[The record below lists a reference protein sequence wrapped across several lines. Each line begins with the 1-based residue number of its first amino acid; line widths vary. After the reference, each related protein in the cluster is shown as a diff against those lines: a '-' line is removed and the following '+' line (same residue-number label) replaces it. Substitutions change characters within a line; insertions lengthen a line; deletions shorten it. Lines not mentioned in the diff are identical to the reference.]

1 MVWPIM
7 ENKAFKSTTA
17 SSFFSYQ
24 EHIIL
29 FNIKKISQHRTVL
42 ITLFLVVLWNISAGV
57 LTERYYLTE
66 SRKLIDQETSL
77 AQLRAG
83 DLADSITRN
92 LNYLHGIPDLLSRS
106 LLVKTAVLRFSKDA
120 TPSRVPEEDLRR
132 LWTADPDL
140 NDLSRY
146 LAFAEKSLNADMIY
160 VMDAAGDC
168 IASSNWNT
176 PENTIGTNFA
186 ERDYFKSN
194 KNGQRGMQYAVGK
207 HTHIAGLFF
216 STPII
221 IDGKFT
227 GAVVAKA
234 NIPSLSFLLELFD
247 AFVTDNNGVIILAH
261 NKELEMHALPNAAI
275 TSIPVQDR
283 FARYRRDSFPVLKI
297 EPWED
302 PRFPLLMRFQDHHD
316 PQVMGATQLPEY
328 QLQLYVNRTIPA
340 LPSLSQHSSWFS
352 FLIGALGSMLILV
365 AGGSVLY
372 LQSLRQSKA
381 LLWKRANFDALT
393 DLPNRDM
400 FRDRL
405 MQEIKKSDRTTLPL
419 ALLFIDLDQ
428 FKEVNDTLG
437 HDMGDILLQEAA
449 QRILHCVRESDTVAR
464 LGGDEFTVVLPQL
477 ADTSHSEDIAQKIII
492 RLAEPFHLKN
502 EIVHISASLGIT
514 LYPSDATDIDNMMKN
529 ADQAMYVA
537 KGNGRNRFSYFTASL
552 QAAAQKRLRLTND
565 LRSALTD
572 NQFRVYFQPIIELK
586 TNHVHKAEAL
596 LRWLHPVR
604 GMISPLDFIPLAEE
618 TRLIINIGT
627 WVRKEA
633 MTWCRRWNE
642 LGADG
647 FQISVNK
654 SPVEFMGEDACNSVE
669 TFTTDL
675 REQGLRGK
683 NLTLEITEG
692 LLLNSN
698 PLINNKLMA
707 LRDAGIQVSI
717 DDFGTG
723 YSSLSYLKKFDID
736 YLKIDQSFV
745 HNLERDTDNVA
756 LCEAII
762 VMAHK
767 LGLKVI
773 AEGVETEQQ
782 RDLLIRAGCD
792 YAQGYLYSEPIPP
805 EEFEKWLA
813 AHSE

>member
-1 MVWPIM
+1 M
-7 ENKAFKSTTA
+7 ENKALNSATA
-17 SSFFSYQ
+17 SSVFTSPA
-24 EHIIL
+24 HTIL

-42 ITLFLVVLWNISAGV
+42 VTLFLVVLWNISAGV
-57 LTERYYLTE
+57 LTERYYLNE

-77 AQLRAG
+77 AQQRAG

-92 LNYLHGIPDLLSRS
+92 LNYLHGIPDFLSRS
-106 LLVKTAVLRFSKDA
+106 LLVKTAVLQFAKDA

-146 LAFAEKSLNADMIY
+146 LAFAERSLNADMIY
-160 VMDAAGDC
+160 VMNAAGDC

-221 IDGKFT
+221 IDGKFM

-283 FARYRRDSFPVLKI
+283 FARYRRNSFPVLKI

>member
-1 MVWPIM
+1 
-7 ENKAFKSTTA
+7 
-17 SSFFSYQ
+17 
-24 EHIIL
+24 
-29 FNIKKISQHRTVL
+29 
-42 ITLFLVVLWNISAGV
+42 
-57 LTERYYLTE
+57 
-66 SRKLIDQETSL
+66 
-77 AQLRAG
+77 
-83 DLADSITRN
+83 
-92 LNYLHGIPDLLSRS
+92 
-106 LLVKTAVLRFSKDA
+106 
-120 TPSRVPEEDLRR
+120 
-132 LWTADPDL
+132 
-140 NDLSRY
+140 
-146 LAFAEKSLNADMIY
+146 
-160 VMDAAGDC
+160 
-168 IASSNWNT
+168 
-176 PENTIGTNFA
+176 
-186 ERDYFKSN
+186 
-194 KNGQRGMQYAVGK
+194 
-207 HTHIAGLFF
+207 
-216 STPII
+216 
-221 IDGKFT
+221 
-227 GAVVAKA
+227 
-234 NIPSLSFLLELFD
+234 
-247 AFVTDNNGVIILAH
+247 
-261 NKELEMHALPNAAI
+261 
-275 TSIPVQDR
+275 
-283 FARYRRDSFPVLKI
+283 
-297 EPWED
+297 
-302 PRFPLLMRFQDHHD
+302 
-316 PQVMGATQLPEY
+316 
-328 QLQLYVNRTIPA
+328 
-340 LPSLSQHSSWFS
+340 
-352 FLIGALGSMLILV
+352 
-365 AGGSVLY
+365 
-372 LQSLRQSKA
+372 
-381 LLWKRANFDALT
+381 
-393 DLPNRDM
+393 
-400 FRDRL
+400 
-405 MQEIKKSDRTTLPL
+405 
-419 ALLFIDLDQ
+419 
-428 FKEVNDTLG
+428 
-437 HDMGDILLQEAA
+437 
-449 QRILHCVRESDTVAR
+449 
-464 LGGDEFTVVLPQL
+464 
-477 ADTSHSEDIAQKIII
+477 
-492 RLAEPFHLKN
+492 
-502 EIVHISASLGIT
+502 
-514 LYPSDATDIDNMMKN
+514 
-529 ADQAMYVA
+529 
-537 KGNGRNRFSYFTASL
+537 L